1 MEEYGTVESIK
12 IKEVRTERKKRRWFV
27 FQWNG
32 KQKNYHRN
40 KVYEDCNGKV
50 FRIVHNK
57 YSSTKI
63 SNMKIKRNTTQTQK
77 GKQKEI

>member
-1 MEEYGTVESIK
+1 MVCFSMEEEA
-12 IKEVRTERKKRRWFV
+12 KKS
-27 FQWNG
+27 
-32 KQKNYHRN
+32 YHRN

-50 FRIVHNK
+50 FRILHNK

-63 SNMKIKRNTTQTQK
+63 LNMKIKRNTTQTQK